1 MQFDLAV
8 IGNDEAA
15 IELGLAA
22 ATSNVNTVVV
32 LPESRHSSWITSMAL
47 RRLVSGLL
55 VDRCQLRRQLFQRS
69 GTPGLIQRL
78 LRTSMTDEIQEHARL
93 LRAAGA
99 SVIIGE
105 AGFCSSEELTVSTG
119 IDCRRRQINAS
130 TIAIATG
137 TRFAP
142 CHRSLG
148 LVPRATPES
157 LLEGVTLPKQLAIL
171 GGGDF
176 AAGLAAVFSIFG
188 VTSTVELDVPIHTAA
203 ADLAE
208 AAGVRIISRQSESR
222 VFSADES
229 APSGQPDCVVDCR
242 AELGF
247 TDHLRLNTVGI
258 EPDERGQLWCSAS
271 FETWCENVFGIGD
284 VVGFGSSASLSAAQQ
299 AARVL
304 QRIRHRVRAPHFLRL
319 YRQVDRLTELFTEH
333 VSTVGFSAT

>member
-1 MQFDLAV
+1 MRFDLAV

-22 ATSNVNTVVV
+22 ATSNVRTVVV

-78 LRTSMTDEIQEHARL
+78 LRTSMTEEIQDHARL
-93 LRAAGA
+93 LRDAGA
-99 SVIIGE
+99 SVLIGE
-105 AGFCSSEELTVSTG
+105 AAFCGPEELTVSTG
-119 IDCRRRQINAS
+119 IDCRRRQIEAS
-130 TIAIATG
+130 NMAIATG

-148 LVPRATPES
+148 LMPRATPES
-157 LLEGVTLPKQLAIL
+157 LLEGTTLPKQLTFL

-188 VTSTVELDVPIHTAA
+188 VTSTVEVDAPIHTAS

-208 AAGVRIISRQSESR
+208 AADVRLTSRQSESR
-222 VFSADES
+222 LLSADAYVS
-229 APSGQPDCVVDCR
+229 SGQSGYVVDCR

-247 TDHLRLNTVGI
+247 TDHLRLNNVGI
-258 EPDERGQLWCSAS
+258 EPDERGQLWCSGS
-271 FETWCENVFGIGD
+271 FETWCENVFGLGD
-284 VVGFGSSASLSAAQQ
+284 VVGFGSGVTLSAAQQ
-299 AARVL
+299 SARVL

-319 YRQVDRLTELFTEH
+319 HRQVNRLTELFTEQ